1 MLSRLFALIV
11 LVAMVAAGLYYW
23 KVKEG
28 ELPPGLSAL
37 GHKLDEAKLVASVKA
52 ALELNQRLAGLRLR
66 VECED
71 DVVTLRGDVPDE
83 DTRRVAQGVAA
94 AVPGVRQV
102 VDHLRVTGATA
113 RAEASGDR
121 TLGERVDDEA
131 LEVKARLAL
140 SLRKELQ
147 GTHIEVKALRRALTA
162 SGQVHSAAQRAL
174 VLGVLRELPN
184 ATSVTDQ
191 LEVVAGGTPPAEAP
205 PGDARARVEQ
215 ALRLVTSLAA
225 YRITVRSSGGRL
237 VLEGRVGSA
246 AEKELAGHVALDAAG
261 APVENALVVGQ
272 P

>member
-1 MLSRLFALIV
+1 MVSRLFALIV
-11 LVAMVAAGLYYW
+11 LVGLVAAGLYYW

-37 GHKLDEAKLVASVKA
+37 GHKFDEAKLVASVKT
-52 ALELNQRLAGLRLR
+52 ALELNQRLADLRLR

-83 DTRRVAQGVAA
+83 DTRRIAQNVAA

-102 VDHLRVTGATA
+102 VDHLRVTGAQA
-113 RAEASGDR
+113 RAETGGGR

-147 GTHIEVKALRRALTA
+147 GTHVEVAAQRRALTV
-162 SGQVHSAAQRAL
+162 SGQVQSEAQRAL

-184 ATSVTDQ
+184 AAG
-191 LEVVAGGTPPAEAP
+191 VADRLQVAAGSAPPAEARP
-205 PGDARARVEQ
+205 EDARLRVEQ
-215 ALRLVTSLAA
+215 ALRVEASLAA
-225 YRITVRSSGGRL
+225 YRL
-237 VLEGRVGSA
+237 VARRVGDRVVIEGRVGSM
-246 AEKELAGHVALDAAG
+246 AEKALAGHVAQDAAG
-261 APVENALVVGQ
+261 GPVDNALVVGR